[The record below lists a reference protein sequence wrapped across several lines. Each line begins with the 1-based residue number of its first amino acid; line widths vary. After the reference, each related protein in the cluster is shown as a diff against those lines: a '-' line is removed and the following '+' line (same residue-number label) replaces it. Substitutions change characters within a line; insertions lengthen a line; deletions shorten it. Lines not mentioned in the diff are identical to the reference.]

1 MSTEDQR
8 APRPA
13 DSPSN
18 EPLVWLGPVEWA
30 TVMGRRRPSGFFVRL
45 EDGGEEAFMEL
56 TSVDDRLL
64 CCNEEYWPDVGER
77 VRVRRL
83 LSVPERPDAPRV
95 TGRASAMEGIVY
107 GFPTGGVSGFSRTVG
122 TRCSGG
128 GIGWD
133 YVESEVLG

>member
-18 EPLVWLGPVEWA
+18 EPPVWLGPVEWA
-30 TVMGRRRPSGFFVRL
+30 TVTGRRRPSGFFVRL

-64 CCNEEYWPDVGER
+64 CCNEEAAER
-77 VRVRRL
+77 LAVRLVL
-83 LSVPERPDAPRV
+83 PLGLCHLPAFIVL
-95 TGRASAMEGIVY
+95 GIV
-107 GFPTGGVSGFSRTVG
+107 PVVASVG
-122 TRCSGG
+122 LDLLHG
-128 GIGWD
+128 
-133 YVESEVLG
+133 